1 MGAGRDHRVLNTR
14 KIVAGI
20 LAIGLGFPALAAA
33 NHQQLPA
40 AYTSIPSLELD
51 ERNAAIE
58 YANDLLALDGAASK
72 LGKRLSPRRYRRFS
86 GVLYT
91 RAVALG
97 DEDLI
102 VKLRS
107 RGKRKSILT
116 VELNF

>member
-33 NHQQLPA
+33 NHQQLPV
-40 AYTSIPSLELD
+40 AYTSIPSQELD
-51 ERNAAIE
+51 ERSAAVE

-72 LGKRLSPRRYRRFS
+72 LGKRRSPRYRRFS
-86 GVLYT
+86 GVFYT
-91 RAVALG
+91 RAVAVG
-97 DEDLI
+97 KEDL
-102 VKLRS
+102 VVRLRS

-116 VELNF
+116 VELKF